1 MSEEPGFAGA
11 CVAVVGLG
19 LMGGSLAGALAT
31 RQACRQVVGVSRRP
45 ETLRTALERG
55 WIHHGTTD
63 LIEGTAQADV
73 VVLATPP
80 RVVLRQLR
88 EIGPHL
94 QAGTL
99 VMDLASTKAQVLRA
113 MEGLP
118 ACVQPLGGH
127 PMCGKEQAGIEAAQ
141 PDLFAGRPFILSPL
155 PRTSAGALEQ
165 GKALVRAVGAVPVVL
180 DAADHDRMVA
190 WVSHLPH
197 TVALSLMGAA
207 MAGAQQDPG
216 LWSLAASGF
225 RDTTRL
231 AASDPDMMLDIFL
244 TNQENILRAMNAFRE
259 QFDKLYAL
267 IEAGGEAPLREFIE
281 AASRRRRELNL

>member
-1 MSEEPGFAGA
+1 MSEEPDFAGA

-19 LMGGSLAGALAT
+19 LMGGSLAGALAA
-31 RQACRQVVGVSRRP
+31 RRACRRVVGISRRP
-45 ETLRTALERG
+45 ASLDIALQRG
-55 WIHHGTTD
+55 WIHDGTTELD
-63 LIEGTAQADV
+63 RGLAEADV

-80 RVVLRQLR
+80 RVVLRQLQD
-88 EIGPHL
+88 IGPCL
-94 QAGTL
+94 RAGAL
-99 VMDLASTKAQVLRA
+99 VMDLASTKARIVQA
-113 MEGLP
+113 MEHLP
-118 ACVQPLGGH
+118 AHVQPLGGH

-155 PRTSAGALEQ
+155 PRTSPGALER
-165 GKALVRAVGAVPVVL
+165 GKTLVRAVGAVPVVL

-197 TVALSLMGAA
+197 TVALSLMGAV
-207 MAGAQQDPG
+207 MAGAQSDPD

-244 TNQENILRAMNAFRE
+244 TNRENILRAMNAFR
-259 QFDKLYAL
+259 QHFDQLYTL
-267 IEAGGEAPLREFIE
+267 IEAGGEASLRQHIE
-281 AASRRRRELNL
+281 AVSRRRRELNL

>member
-1 MSEEPGFAGA
+1 MSEEPDFAGA

-19 LMGGSLAGALAT
+19 LMGGSLAGALTT
-31 RQACRQVVGVSRRP
+31 RGACRRVVGVSRRP
-45 ETLRTALERG
+45 ESLRVALERG

-63 LIEGTAQADV
+63 LAEGTAQADI

-80 RVVLRQLR
+80 RVVLQQLQ
-88 EIGPHL
+88 ELGPHL
-94 QAGTL
+94 QAGAL
-99 VMDLASTKAQVLRA
+99 VIDLASTKTRIVQA
-113 MEGLP
+113 MEHLP
-118 ACVQPLGGH
+118 AHVQPLGGH
-127 PMCGKEQAGIEAAQ
+127 PMCGKEQAGIGAAQ

-155 PRTSAGALEQ
+155 PRTSPGALAR
-165 GKALVRAVGAVPVVL
+165 GKALVQAVGAVPVVL

-197 TVALSLMGAA
+197 TVALSLMGAV

-225 RDTTRL
+225 RDTSRL

-244 TNQENILRAMNAFRE
+244 TNPENILGAMRTFRQ
-259 QFDKLYAL
+259 QFDRLYAL
-267 IEAGGEAPLREFIE
+267 IEAGEEAALREYIE

>member
-1 MSEEPGFAGA
+1 
-11 CVAVVGLG
+11 
-19 LMGGSLAGALAT
+19 
-31 RQACRQVVGVSRRP
+31 
-45 ETLRTALERG
+45 
-55 WIHHGTTD
+55 
-63 LIEGTAQADV
+63 
-73 VVLATPP
+73 
-80 RVVLRQLR
+80 
-88 EIGPHL
+88 
-94 QAGTL
+94 
-99 VMDLASTKAQVLRA
+99 
-113 MEGLP
+113 
-118 ACVQPLGGH
+118 
-127 PMCGKEQAGIEAAQ
+127 MCGKEQAGIEAAQ

-155 PRTSAGALEQ
+155 PRTSARALEQ

-207 MAGAQQDPG
+207 MAGAQQDPD

-244 TNQENILRAMNAFRE
+244 TNQENILHAMNVFRE

-267 IEAGGEAPLREFIE
+267 IEAGGEAPLRECIE